1 MRKSITL
8 LFVLAFVTVGVV
20 GSLSAQEQTIYQLQS
35 RDTGES
41 DPALDALCIEKV
53 PEIPIPGLPVL
64 VTPVIAEFWSFRTRA
79 KDGEV
84 KNEFV
89 RQVGE
94 TEGCSYVV
102 MDAAGQF
109 RISVYGSSVI
119 GDLAFEGWGECD
131 FPEQL
136 EGMPTPF
143 SSIGTCTSVL
153 EADPSQG
160 IAGGLST
167 SNSVAGPDVTGSFW
181 TFRIVWE

>member
-8 LFVLAFVTVGVV
+8 LFVLAFVTVGVA
-20 GSLSAQEQTIYQLQS
+20 SLWAQEQTIYQLQS
-35 RDTGES
+35 RDTGEF
-41 DPALDALCIEKV
+41 DPDLMDFCISKV
-53 PEIPIPGLPVL
+53 PDIPIPGLPVV
-64 VTPVIAEFWSFRTRA
+64 VTPLIAEFWSFRTRA

-89 RQVGE
+89 RRVGE

-102 MDAAGQF
+102 MVDVGQF
-109 RISVYGSSVI
+109 RISIYGSSVI

-131 FPEQL
+131 FPMQL
-136 EGMPTPF
+136 EGMPTPS
-143 SSIGTCTSVL
+143 SSIGTCTTIL
-153 EADPSQG
+153 EADPSLG
-160 IAGGLST
+160 IAGGMAT

>member
-1 MRKSITL
+1 MRKLITL
-8 LFVLAFVTVGVV
+8 LVVLVFVTVGVA
-20 GSLSAQEQTIYQLQS
+20 SLWAQEQEQTIYQLQS
-35 RDTGES
+35 RETGES
-41 DPALDALCIEKV
+41 DPALEALCFEKAQ
-53 PEIPIPGLPVL
+53 EIPIPGLPVL
-64 VTPVIAEFWSFRTRA
+64 VTPLTAEFWSFRTRA

-109 RISVYGSSVI
+109 RVSVYGSSVI
-119 GDLAFEGWGECD
+119 GDLAFEGWGECS
-131 FPEQL
+131 FPI
-136 EGMPTPF
+136 EGMPTSS
-143 SSIGTCTSVL
+143 SSIGTCTTIL

-160 IAGGLST
+160 IAGGMAT
-167 SNSVAGPDVTGSFW
+167 SNSVAGDSTGSFW

>member
-8 LFVLAFVTVGVV
+8 LFVLAFVTVGAA
-20 GSLSAQEQTIYQLQS
+20 SLWAQEQEQTIYQLQS

-53 PEIPIPGLPVL
+53 QEIPLPGLPVL
-64 VTPVIAEFWSFRTRA
+64 VTPLIAEFWSFRTRA

-109 RISVYGSSVI
+109 RISVYGTSVI

-131 FPEQL
+131 LPI
-136 EGMPTPF
+136 EGMPTLS
-143 SSIGTCTSVL
+143 SSIGTCTSIL

-160 IAGGLST
+160 IAGGMAT